1 MNDNYELLL
10 LWRCLGECVRGGIM
24 VDTLVGIGHRQ
35 RRRRRRGRR
44 RRKRGSSFF
53 SSPTIFLREG
63 RWRRRGKHSW
73 LPLVKGL
80 LLHVCG
86 HTLLSSCLSNSKT
99 GSLSIFL
106 AFVVVSTFNLVLFF

>member
-1 MNDNYELLL
+1 
-10 LWRCLGECVRGGIM
+10 M

-35 RRRRRRGRR
+35 KEKKKTKK
-44 RRKRGSSFF
+44 RKKERLFF
-53 SSPTIFLREG
+53 LLFSDYFLREG

-99 GSLSIFL
+99 GSLSIFWYL
-106 AFVVVSTFNLVLFF
+106 LLLVPSI